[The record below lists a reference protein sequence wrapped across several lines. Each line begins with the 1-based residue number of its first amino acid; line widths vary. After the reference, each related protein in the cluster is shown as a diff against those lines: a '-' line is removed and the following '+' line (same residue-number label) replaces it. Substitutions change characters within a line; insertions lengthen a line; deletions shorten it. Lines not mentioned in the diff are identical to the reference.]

1 MLTNK
6 DRAMLR
12 AIASKEKSLFRIGK
26 NGLTENVI
34 DQINKCLEKREL
46 LKISI
51 LQNLNESEI
60 EIAENLAL
68 KLNAEVVETK
78 GSTLVLFR
86 KTSINK
92 KEVKK

>member
-51 LQNLNESEI
+51 LQNSNESEI

-86 KTSINK
+86 KTSTNK

>member
-6 DRAMLR
+6 DRATLR

-51 LQNLNESEI
+51 LQNSNESEI

-68 KLNAEVVETK
+68 KLNAEVVEIK

-86 KTSINK
+86 KTTTNK

>member
-51 LQNLNESEI
+51 LQNSIESEI

-86 KTSINK
+86 KTSTNK